1 MTDAPMAL
9 LYTRPR
15 ARAITAPYAQRPAAS
30 PGQFAGARIATFLL
44 AILLGVVAPP
54 LLADAPSRNVLVI
67 YANGRLLPANFEADE
82 GLRETI
88 QTSQGTP
95 VSIFDEFLDAPNF
108 GGDAY
113 AEIIATY
120 LRDKYAS
127 RPPEV
132 VVAAGSEALSFLLQH
147 RSTLFLGVPL
157 VHLAIP
163 LPLLRSMQL
172 PPDVVGVPVEYDFLL
187 TVEQALRWHPQARRL
202 LLVTGASPWD
212 REWEARLRRE
222 ATRFSERVTVE
233 FLAGLSTDAVRRR
246 LQELA
251 GDAVVFTPGYFVDG
265 EGHHGTP
272 RQSVEAIAA
281 AAAAPVY
288 GPYSSFIGS
297 GVVGGYLHGFKDMGR
312 QAGAIVNAL
321 LAGSAPAS
329 LQLPALMPNSLQVDW
344 RQLRR
349 WGIKENAV
357 PNDAVIDFRQPS
369 LLERYRSET
378 IAAIVALLL
387 QAGLIA
393 SLLFERRR
401 RRRAETAVHLQRH
414 ELAHASRLAIAGELT
429 GAIAHEINQPL
440 AAILSNADAADLMLE
455 AGGDRSDELRQ
466 ILTDIRRDD
475 LRASAI
481 IQRLRAL
488 LSRHE
493 VERQA
498 FELNAAVDDVAS
510 LLRGEAR
517 RRQLRIAF
525 KHAMKPVTVVGDRIQ
540 IEQVLINLIL
550 NAMDAVAGVADERRT
565 AVTVA
570 VEQVADGMVVI
581 SVRDRGPGIAA
592 EHLPKIFD
600 SFFSTKR
607 DGVGLG
613 LSIARTIVDAHGGR
627 IVAENTAGGGALFRV
642 ELPTARLSL
651 LMTAPT

>member
-9 LYTRPR
+9 VCAHVR
-15 ARAITAPYAQRPAAS
+15 ATGITASYARRPATS
-30 PGQFAGARIATFLL
+30 PGRFVHARIAAFLL
-44 AILLGVVAPP
+44 ATFLAVLAPP

-67 YANGRLLPANFEADE
+67 YANGRLLPANFEADG

-88 QTSQGTP
+88 RTSSGRP

-113 AEIIATY
+113 AEIIANY
-120 LRDKYAS
+120 LREKYAS
-127 RPPEV
+127 RPPDV
-132 VVAAGSEALSFLLQH
+132 VVAAGAEALSFLLHH
-147 RSTLFLGVPL
+147 RSTLFPGVPL

-163 LPLLRSMQL
+163 VALLRSMQL
-172 PPDVVGVPVEYDFLL
+172 PRDVVGVPVEYDFSL

-202 LLVTGASPWD
+202 VLITGASAWD

-222 ATRFSERVTVE
+222 ATRFSGRVTVE
-233 FLAGLSTDAVRRR
+233 FLAGLPTDAVQRR

-265 EGHHGTP
+265 DGHHGTP
-272 RQSVEAIAA
+272 RQSVETIAA
-281 AAAAPVY
+281 AAAVPVY
-288 GPYSSFIGS
+288 GPFSSFIGS
-297 GVVGGYLHGFKDMGR
+297 GVVGGYLHTFNDMGR
-312 QAGAIVNAL
+312 QAGAIVKAL

-329 LQLPALMPNSLQVDW
+329 LRLPALMPNSLQVDW

-349 WGIKENAV
+349 WGINADAV
-357 PNDAVIDFRQPS
+357 PDDAVIDFRQPS
-369 LLERYRSET
+369 LLERYRAET

-401 RRRAETAVHLQRH
+401 RRRAEAAVHLQRH

-455 AGGDRSDELRQ
+455 SGGDRSNELRQ

-488 LSRHE
+488 LSRHQ

-498 FELNAAVDDVAS
+498 FELNAVLDDVAS

-525 KHAMKPVTVVGDRIQ
+525 KHATKPVMVAGDRIQ

-550 NAMDAVAGVADERRT
+550 NAMDAVVGIADDRRT
-565 AVTVA
+565 TVVVA
-570 VEQVADGMVVI
+570 VEQIADGMVAI
-581 SVRDRGPGIAA
+581 SVRDRGPGIAV

-607 DGVGLG
+607 DGMGLG
-613 LSIARTIVDAHGGR
+613 LSIARTIVDAHAGR
-627 IVAENTAGGGALFRV
+627 IVAENAAGGGALLQV
-642 ELPTARLSL
+642 ELPTARLQL
-651 LMTAPT
+651 LTAAPA

>member
-9 LYTRPR
+9 VCAHVR
-15 ARAITAPYAQRPAAS
+15 ATGITASYARRPATS
-30 PGQFAGARIATFLL
+30 PGRFVHARIAAFLL
-44 AILLGVVAPP
+44 ATFLAVLAPP

-67 YANGRLLPANFEADE
+67 YANGRLLPANFEADG

-88 QTSQGTP
+88 RTSSGRP

-113 AEIIATY
+113 AEIIANY
-120 LRDKYAS
+120 LREKYAS
-127 RPPEV
+127 RPPDV
-132 VVAAGSEALSFLLQH
+132 VVAAGSEALSFLLQQ
-147 RSTLFLGVPL
+147 RSTLFPGVPL

-172 PPDVVGVPVEYDFLL
+172 PRDVVGVPVEYDFSL

-202 LLVTGASPWD
+202 VLITGASPWD

-222 ATRFSERVTVE
+222 ATRFSGRVTVE
-233 FLAGLSTDAVRRR
+233 FLAGLPTDAVRRR

-265 EGHHGTP
+265 DGHHGTP

-281 AAAAPVY
+281 AAALPVY
-288 GPYSSFIGS
+288 GPFSSFIGS
-297 GVVGGYLHGFKDMGR
+297 GVVGGYLHTFKDMGR
-312 QAGAIVNAL
+312 QAGGIVNAL

-349 WGIKENAV
+349 WGINADAV
-357 PNDAVIDFRQPS
+357 PDDAVIDFRQPS
-369 LLERYRSET
+369 LLERYRAET

-401 RRRAETAVHLQRH
+401 RRRAEAAVHLQRH

-455 AGGDRSDELRQ
+455 SGGDRSNELRQ

-488 LSRHE
+488 LSRHQ

-498 FELNAAVDDVAS
+498 FELNAVLDDVAS

-525 KHAMKPVTVVGDRIQ
+525 KHAMKPVMVAGDRIQ

-550 NAMDAVAGVADERRT
+550 NAMDAVVGIADDRRT
-565 AVTVA
+565 TVVVA
-570 VEQVADGMVVI
+570 VEQIADGMVVV
-581 SVRDRGPGIAA
+581 SVRDRGPGIAV

-607 DGVGLG
+607 DGMGLG
-613 LSIARTIVDAHGGR
+613 LSIARTIVDAHAGR
-627 IVAENTAGGGALFRV
+627 IVAENAAGGGALFQV
-642 ELPTARLSL
+642 ELPTARLPL
-651 LMTAPT
+651 LTAAPA

>member
-9 LYTRPR
+9 LCPRPR
-15 ARAITAPYAQRPAAS
+15 ATAITAPYAQRPAAS
-30 PGQFAGARIATFLL
+30 PGQIAGTRIATFLL
-44 AILLGVVAPP
+44 AMLLAVVAPP
-54 LLADAPSRNVLVI
+54 LLADTPSRNVLVI
-67 YANGRLLPANFEADE
+67 YANGRLLPANFEADG

-88 QTSQGTP
+88 RTSSGAP

-108 GGDAY
+108 GGDTY

-132 VVAAGSEALSFLLQH
+132 VVAAGSGALSFLLQH
-147 RSTLFLGVPL
+147 RSTLFPGVPL

-172 PPDVVGVPVEYDFLL
+172 PPGVVGVPVEYDFLL

-212 REWEARLRRE
+212 REWETRLRRE
-222 ATRFSERVTVE
+222 ATRFSGRVTVE
-233 FLAGLSTDAVRRR
+233 FLAGLPTDALRRR

-251 GDAVVFTPGYFVDG
+251 DDAVVFTPGYFVDG

-272 RQSVEAIAA
+272 RESAEAIAA
-281 AAAAPVY
+281 AATAPVY
-288 GPYSSFIGS
+288 GPFSSFIGS
-297 GVVGGYLHGFKDMGR
+297 GVVGGYLHTFKDMGR

-357 PNDAVIDFRQPS
+357 PNDTVIDFRQPS

-401 RRRAETAVHLQRH
+401 RRRAEAAVHLQRH
-414 ELAHASRLAIAGELT
+414 ELAHAARLAIAGELT

-475 LRASAI
+475 LRASEI

-570 VEQVADGMVVI
+570 VERAADDMVVI
-581 SVRDRGPGIAA
+581 SVRDRGPGIAV

-607 DGVGLG
+607 DGMGLG

-642 ELPTARLSL
+642 ELPTARLPL